1 MYKMN
6 FNIIIS
12 LAGKSERFFKDGFT
26 KPKYLLPMEN
36 GKMMIESA
44 IDSLNMSGNLFLIVQ
59 KEHCEKFSIDSFLQE
74 KYPSARICYLDAYTN
89 GSAES
94 CYLATKEYIDTD
106 LPLVISN
113 CDQTLEWDSADFIE
127 RTLAVD
133 SDGAILTYYADT
145 NRNSYASVKEGTTL
159 VLRTAEKDIISNNS
173 LVGVHSWKRGSDFCR
188 SVEHMLKNN
197 IRANNE
203 YYVSITYNFLI
214 DIGKS
219 IHIVPLKEDA
229 GEKYWTVGTPE
240 TYYNYLNKKFG
251 DVKVS
256 RLEAMTRGWL
266 IGDFTPSILR
276 TSAFEVAYLHHKR
289 GENWPAHVHNLADEY
304 NVLIRGSMMIN
315 NEQISQGDIFIIK
328 KGMMTKAMFLED
340 CELLCIKVPSVPS
353 DKHCY

>member
-1 MYKMN
+1 MN
-6 FNIIIS
+6 FNVVIS
-12 LAGKSERFFKDGFT
+12 LAGKSARFFKEGFN
-26 KPKYLLPMEN
+26 KPKCLLPMQN
-36 GKMMIESA
+36 GKTMIENA
-44 IDSLNMSGNLFLIVQ
+44 IDSLNMPGSLFLIVQ
-59 KEHCEKFSIDSFLQE
+59 REHCTKYSIDSFLQE

-94 CYLATKEYIDTD
+94 CYLATKEYIDTE

-127 RTLAVD
+127 RTLAAD

-145 NRNSYASVKEGTTL
+145 NRNSYASIKEGTTL
-159 VLRTAEKDIISNNS
+159 VLRTAEKEVISNNS

-203 YYVSITYNFLI
+203 YYVSITYNFLL
-214 DIGKS
+214 DAGKS

-240 TYYNYLNKKFG
+240 TYYYYLNKMFG
-251 DVKVS
+251 NVKVS

-276 TSAFEVAYLHHKR
+276 TSAFEVAYLHHKKD
-289 GENWPAHVHNLADEY
+289 ENWPAHVHNLADEY

-328 KGMMTKAMFLED
+328 KGMMTKATFLED
-340 CELLCIKVPSVPS
+340 CEILCIKVPSVPS